1 MTKIEQGFQKT
12 KKRLFFISSMP
23 DSLCNNDCAKKKKLL
38 IELIKSSPDFCNLES
53 GHSSY

>member
-53 GHSSY
+53 GHLSY